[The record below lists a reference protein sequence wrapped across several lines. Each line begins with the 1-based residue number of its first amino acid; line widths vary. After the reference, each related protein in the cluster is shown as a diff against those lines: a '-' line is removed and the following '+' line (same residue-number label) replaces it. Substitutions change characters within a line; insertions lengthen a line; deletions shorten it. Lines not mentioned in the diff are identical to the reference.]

1 MGCDSGNVFSLLSSG
16 LYGLGFWKQK
26 TDLICVYIKLA
37 CLCFCLAFL
46 QSRSFSCCYQHIS
59 SNRITELFFLKNI
72 MALVPT
78 FRTQKKHQEGFM
90 FDSSSVEEIWASRPC
105 FCVRTNAFPLSV
117 NGYFSTFLYK
127 ATLNGCCS
135 DRAKSYLCAWQ
146 ALLVFLSSTC
156 LASGISCQS
165 SGCISTSQCLARG
178 LQPGSEFTACQSTVR
193 PTPPPEGLWWGEFGK
208 EGIKNLMLGFGTE
221 EIIRTDRTWS

>member
-78 FRTQKKHQEGFM
+78 FRTQKNIKK
-90 FDSSSVEEIWASRPC
+90 DSCLTVAVWRRSEHPDPVSVWERMLFLCQLTDIFPHFFTRLPWMAVVLTEQSHICVPDRLSLYFSAPPVWPLALAASPQ
-105 FCVRTNAFPLSV
+105 AASALLSV
-117 NGYFSTFLYK
+117 
-127 ATLNGCCS
+127 
-135 DRAKSYLCAWQ
+135 
-146 ALLVFLSSTC
+146 
-156 LASGISCQS
+156 
-165 SGCISTSQCLARG
+165 
-178 LQPGSEFTACQSTVR
+178 
-193 PTPPPEGLWWGEFGK
+193 
-208 EGIKNLMLGFGTE
+208 
-221 EIIRTDRTWS
+221 